1 MLSSQNEQYLIK
13 KAQEGDEKSFESLI
27 SGCHKKAYNIAYRY
41 LKNEEDALDAL
52 QESYIK
58 IFRHLDKFKGDSKFE
73 TWVYRI
79 IVNTCN
85 DILRKNSKRKT
96 TDSIYK
102 ISDENETILEIPDL
116 TQAPENIYDRKEETN
131 ILLQCLDQLN
141 QNQKEIIILR
151 DIQGFTYE
159 EISEILQCTIGTVK
173 SRLSRSRLKLREIY
187 LEQK

>member
-1 MLSSQNEQYLIK
+1 MPENQSEQYLIK
-13 KAQEGDEKSFESLI
+13 KAQEGDEKSFEALI
-27 SGCHKKAYNIAYRY
+27 SGCHKKAYNIAFRY
-41 LKNEEDALDAL
+41 LRNEQDALDAI

-58 IFRHLDKFKGDSKFE
+58 IFRSLINFKGESKFD

-79 IVNTCN
+79 VVNTCN
-85 DILRKNSKRKT
+85 DILRKNSKLKN
-96 TDSIYK
+96 TDSIYQTK
-102 ISDENETILEIPDL
+102 DEKETVLEIPDL
-116 TQAPENIYDRKEETN
+116 TQAPENIVDRQEEAN
-131 ILLQCLDQLN
+131 ILLECLKKLN

-159 EISEILQCTIGTVK
+159 EISDILQCTTGTVK

>member
-1 MLSSQNEQYLIK
+1 MLLDQTEKYLIK
-13 KAQEGDEKSFESLI
+13 NAISGDEKSFEALI
-27 SGCHKKAYNIAYRY
+27 SGCHKKAYNIAFRY
-41 LKNEEDALDAL
+41 LRNEEDALDAL

-58 IFRHLDKFKGDSKFE
+58 IYKYLDKFKGDCKFE

-85 DILRKNSKRKT
+85 DMLRKNSKLKN

-102 ISDENETILEIPDL
+102 IEDEKETILEIPDL
-116 TQAPENIYDRKEETN
+116 SQAPEKVYDRKEEAN
-131 ILLQCLDQLN
+131 RILDCLERLS

-159 EISEILQCTIGTVK
+159 EIGEILQCTIGTVK

-187 LEQK
+187 LEQI